1 VLESVATIKLE
12 LMCRQKLVERPLGGN
27 LKQRS
32 PLLKQLLMGLVVSGI
47 CLGLVTFSVT
57 SLAPTSPYTY
67 KRPSADGTGKVYMGR
82 EIAQVM
88 GFQGS
93 EWLDRKDRAQ
103 EEQPHIL
110 VDALDLK
117 PTDVVADVGA
127 GTGYISF
134 KIAPK
139 VSQGKVLAV
148 DVQPEMIKI
157 LSDRISQS
165 HAKNITPILGTE
177 QDPKLAPNSLD
188 LAIFVDVYHEL
199 AYPREVMTVVAQAL
213 KSSGKIALVEYRAED
228 PFVFIK
234 PHHKMSQAQA
244 RKEMQALGL
253 EWLETKSIL
262 PQQHLMLFTR
272 QSALNG

>member
-1 VLESVATIKLE
+1 LNRFTT
-12 LMCRQKLVERPLGGN
+12 
-27 LKQRS
+27 LKQV
-32 PLLKQLLMGLVVSGI
+32 LMGVVVGGL

-57 SLAPTSPYTY
+57 SLAPTSPYTF
-67 KRPSADGTGKVYMGR
+67 KRPSADGIGKVYMGR

-103 EEQPHIL
+103 EEQPQKL

-134 KIAPK
+134 KIASK
-139 VSQGKVLAV
+139 VPQGKVLAV

-157 LSDRISQS
+157 LGDRISQS
-165 HAKNITPILGTE
+165 RIPNVTPILGTE
-177 QDPKLAPNSLD
+177 QDPHLAPNSLD

-199 AYPREVMTVVAQAL
+199 AYPREVMTVVAKAL
-213 KSSGKIALVEYRAED
+213 KPNGKIALVEYRAED
-228 PFVFIK
+228 PRVFIK

-253 EWLETKSIL
+253 EWVETKSML

-272 QSALNG
+272 KSAPTTNEK